1 MILPVQ
7 TFTTMLETMSAGLQ
21 GRAAQLINLSV
32 GSVLRA
38 LLEANA
44 SIAMWLQWLVL
55 QVLSMTRASTSV
67 GSDLD
72 SWMADFSFSR
82 LPGSASSGLV
92 TFTRFTPNLTAL
104 IPAGTAVLTTD
115 GSLQFVVVAD
125 ASSPYWQPKTSSY
138 TLAADV
144 VSITVPVQATL
155 VGSAGNILAGTIG
168 LLGNALPGVDQ
179 VSNLSSFGGG
189 VGPENDASFR
199 ARFQTYINS
208 RSLATI
214 GAVESVVMA
223 LQQGIRYC
231 VLENVHLDGTVA
243 LGNFCV
249 IVDDG
254 TGMAS
259 PALLAAVSGAVDSV
273 RPIGTTF
280 SVAAASV
287 LAVTVQMTLSVTSST
302 AASATGFAVQQAVSS
317 WIQGLPM
324 GGLISISKL
333 EALAHGVGTAV
344 VSVSTTLVN
353 GEAADLQATESTV
366 FVVSA
371 INVSASQV

>member
-44 SIAMWLQWLVL
+44 SIAVWLQWLIL

-92 TFTRFTPNLTAL
+92 TFARFTPSLTAL
-104 IPAGTAVLTTD
+104 IPAGTVVLTTD
-115 GSLQFVVVAD
+115 GSLQFLVVAD
-125 ASSPYWQPKTSSY
+125 ASSPYWNPEASGY
-138 TLAADV
+138 TIAGGVA
-144 VSITVPVQATL
+144 SITVPVQATV
-155 VGSAGNILAGTIG
+155 VGPAGNILAGTIG
-168 LLGNALPGVDQ
+168 LLGSALPGVDQ
-179 VSNLSSFGGG
+179 VSNSNSFGGG
-189 VGPENDASFR
+189 VQPESDPSFR
-199 ARFQTYINS
+199 TRFQTYINS
-208 RSLATI
+208 RSLATVS
-214 GAVESVVMA
+214 AVESVVTA

-231 VLENVHLDGTVA
+231 VLENVHSDGSVA
-243 LGNFCV
+243 PGNFCV

-259 PALLAAVSGAVDSV
+259 TTLLAAVSSAVDDV
-273 RPIGTTF
+273 RPVGTTF

-287 LAVTVQMTLSVTSST
+287 LPVTVQMSLVISSST
-302 AASATGFAVQQAVSS
+302 TAAATGFAVQQAVSS

-324 GGLISISKL
+324 GGLIAVSKL
-333 EALAHGVGTAV
+333 EALAHSVDSAV
-344 VSVSTTLVN
+344 VSVSTTLIN
-353 GEAADLQATESTV
+353 GGAADLQATASTV

-371 INVSASQV
+371 INISSSQT